1 MKVRNIDMALFW
13 NNVDVIRRKKLPLML
28 SFALKCNR
36 DEVERI
42 VPAYQE
48 ALTKANKEGEE
59 ATQEFLKQ
67 EINVNIQTVNKS
79 VLEKMD
85 SDSRFDVLTG
95 MEYAIIDFM
104 IDKE

>member
-1 MKVRNIDMALFW
+1 MKVRNIDMAMFW

-36 DEVERI
+36 DEFARI

-48 ALTKANKEGEE
+48 ALAKANKEGEE

-67 EINVNIQTVNKS
+67 EINVNIQTVSKS
-79 VLEKMD
+79 ILEKMD
-85 SDSRFDVLTG
+85 SDSRFDALTG
-95 MEYAIIDFM
+95 IEYAIIDFM

>member
-13 NNVDVIRRKKLPLML
+13 NNVDVIRRKRLPLML
-28 SFALKCNR
+28 SFALKCNK
-36 DEVERI
+36 DEFEKI

-48 ALTKANKEGEE
+48 ALAKAEKEGENAKE
-59 ATQEFLKQ
+59 EFLLQ